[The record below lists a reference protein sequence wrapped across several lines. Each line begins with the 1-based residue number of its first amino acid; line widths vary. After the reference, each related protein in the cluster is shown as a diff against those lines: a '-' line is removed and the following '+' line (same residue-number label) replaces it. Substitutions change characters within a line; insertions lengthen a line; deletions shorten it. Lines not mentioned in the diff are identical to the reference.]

1 MAIQFPTNPIDN
13 QIFVSGSKTY
23 IWIESKQYWRCR
35 ATIIQNFGDP
45 NTLAAY
51 GITDTYTKT
60 EVNAL
65 VSSLTGLQDIG
76 QIGSGIQ
83 GIQGITGSQG
93 IQGITGEGTQGTTG
107 TQGIQGITG
116 SQGIQGI
123 TGAGTQGITGTQ
135 GTTGTQGITGAQ
147 GIQGITGA
155 GTQGTQGIQGLS
167 GSGGGGSIT
176 WLDYVLN
183 WTIEPVFVSSISQGD
198 VYHYYYNG
206 SDAYRLIPTDGISV
220 DSFYAIFSNSILST
234 LLAQRGNL

>member
-107 TQGIQGITG
+107 TQGI
-116 SQGIQGI
+116 
-123 TGAGTQGITGTQ
+123 
-135 GTTGTQGITGAQ
+135 TGAQ